1 MILHAPLRDRDVRA
15 VLLAEL
21 SQRHADDGS
30 LILNE
35 LGLRQGETRV
45 DVAVVNGEISGYE
58 IKSAADTLARFP
70 HQQALYSEVL
80 DRAWLVTT
88 SERIEQLKSTLPEWW
103 GLIATSEREDVD
115 GVQLDTVREA
125 TRNTDQNPLAI
136 VQLLWRDEALG
147 LLAAIG
153 AEKGIMSKPRAVL
166 WNRLTETYALDDLCA
181 AVRTTLKARAN
192 WRFGPPRSLGG
203 AKYPVGAKFL
213 ACLVPAPLRHTR
225 ACTDPQD

>member
-1 MILHAPLRDRDVRA
+1 MILNSPLRDRDVRA

-21 SQRHADDGS
+21 SQRYADDGS
-30 LILNE
+30 LIIEE

-103 GLIATSEREDVD
+103 GLIATSERENVD

-166 WNRLTETYALDDLCA
+166 WNRLTEMYALDELCA
-181 AVRTTLKARAN
+181 EVRTTLKARVN
-192 WRFGPPRSLGG
+192 WRSGQPRSRGGVKSPVGARFLACPVPGPPR
-203 AKYPVGAKFL
+203 
-213 ACLVPAPLRHTR
+213 HTR
-225 ACTDPQD
+225 TCTDPQD